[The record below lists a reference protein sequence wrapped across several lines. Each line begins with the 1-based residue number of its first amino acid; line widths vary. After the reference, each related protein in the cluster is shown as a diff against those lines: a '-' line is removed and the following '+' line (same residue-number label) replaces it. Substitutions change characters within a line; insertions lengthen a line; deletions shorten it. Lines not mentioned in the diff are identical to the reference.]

1 MKSVLSI
8 VSLSV
13 LWAFSSAASTAA
25 AADGATA
32 SSQCNGP
39 LQGEQRLLRSDD
51 TVNLCELSENKVT
64 LVVNTASQCGFRG
77 QFSGLEELYQEY
89 REQGFQVVGFPS
101 GSFEQEYGHE
111 EQTAEVCFVNYG
123 VTFPMMATSNVRG
136 QDVNPVFA
144 ELAVQ
149 TGESP
154 QWNFYKYLIDRDGDV
169 VGVYPSTTRPDD
181 QSLRRDIERAL

>member
-13 LWAFSSAASTAA
+13 LWAFSSASTTAY
-25 AADGATA
+25 ADESVST
-32 SSQCNGP
+32 SCNGP
-39 LQGEQRLLRSDD
+39 LQGEQRLLRSEE

-64 LVVNTASQCGFRG
+64 LVVNTASQCGFTG
-77 QFSGLEELYQEY
+77 QFSGLEDLYQSY
-89 REQGFQVVGFPS
+89 REQGFQVIGFPS
-101 GSFEQEYGHE
+101 SSFRQEHTLE

-136 QDVNPVFA
+136 RDVNPVFA
-144 ELAVQ
+144 ELAIQ
-149 TGESP
+149 TGQSP
-154 QWNFYKYLIDRDGDV
+154 RWNFYKYLIDRDGDV